1 MKPASHNSE
10 TVCIT
15 SRRRGV
21 SDSSLPAGL
30 GTDAEARAAE
40 TLRSSHKLI
49 ELGRLSASIA
59 HEINNPLSSITNLL
73 FLLRQEE
80 GLSPLAAGYLD
91 LIESEMDR
99 VIAISKQTL
108 SFSRESNKP
117 DHVSLVELVEEVL
130 FLYRHRVEQ
139 KHLEVRRGYA
149 AAEAVWGYPG
159 ELRQVLSNLII
170 NAVDASLPG
179 GHLQLRVRKATNGR
193 GDSGVR
199 VTVADTGSGIPPE
212 VLRRL
217 GEPFFTT
224 KGQQG
229 TGLGLWVIRAIVE
242 RHGGELR
249 LRSRWG
255 GRRHGTVFSLFLPL
269 AAPVGGASSGPVLV
283 SAASKSRSLTEISRA
298 PRELQPRLDSQAE
311 LRKGT
316 GD

>member
-15 SRRRGV
+15 NRRKGGAGTP
-21 SDSSLPAGL
+21 LPGGL
-30 GTDAEARAAE
+30 GADAEARATE
-40 TLRSSHKLI
+40 TLRASHKLI

-73 FLLRQEE
+73 FLLRQEPE
-80 GLSPLAAGYLD
+80 LSLRAKGYLD

-108 SFSRESNKP
+108 SFSRESSTP
-117 DHVSLVELVEEVL
+117 DHVSLVDLVEEVL

-139 KHLEVRRGYA
+139 KHLEVRREYLPV
-149 AAEAVWGYPG
+149 EAVWGYPG
-159 ELRQVLSNLII
+159 ELRQVLSNLIV
-170 NAVDASLPG
+170 NAIDASRQG
-179 GHLQLRVRKATNGR
+179 GRLQIRVRKAANGC
-193 GDSGVR
+193 GDTGVR
-199 VTVADTGSGIPPE
+199 VTVADTGAGIPPE
-212 VLRRL
+212 VMRRL

-229 TGLGLWVIRAIVE
+229 TGLGLWVTRAIVE
-242 RHGGELR
+242 HHGGELR

-269 AAPVGGASSGPVLV
+269 AALVGGASSGPVLV
-283 SAASKSRSLTEISRA
+283 SSASKSRSLTEISHAQPQGRRA
-298 PRELQPRLDSQAE
+298 GPRAA
-311 LRKGT
+311 